1 MENTEKKEVV
11 IYAYGY
17 CNNAGAGSWISYL
30 EYNGFRKKIEGQ
42 VLNTDKNRMEL
53 TSMVE
58 ALKSLKEPCI
68 VTLYSNS
75 QYCVNAISKGW
86 AKKWAFNNWML
97 TLKNLSDND
106 IQISATAIVRDVE
119 KAEHVTVKN
128 ALAYNDVFSAKPIK
142 AIKIESGILVFDV

>member
-42 VLNTDKNRMEL
+42 VVNTDKNRMEL

-86 AKKWAFNNWML
+86 AKKWAFNNWMRTKTERTLNPDLWEQVL
-97 TLKNLSDND
+97 TFCTTHEIMPVWIRPN
-106 IQISATAIVRDVE
+106 R
-119 KAEHVTVKN
+119 KAV
-128 ALAYNDVFSAKPIK
+128 
-142 AIKIESGILVFDV
+142 